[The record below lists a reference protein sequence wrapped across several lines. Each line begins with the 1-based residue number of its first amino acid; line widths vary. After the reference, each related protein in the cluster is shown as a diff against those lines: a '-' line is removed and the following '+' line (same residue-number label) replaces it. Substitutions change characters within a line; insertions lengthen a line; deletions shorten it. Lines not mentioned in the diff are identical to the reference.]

1 MSSKVELVIPDDCS
15 QCGCEYDETTCGLCC
30 MPFNF
35 ETYPKKPE
43 WCPLVGFIVKET
55 ESDE

>member
-15 QCGCEYDETTCGLCC
+15 QCGCEYDKITCGLCC

-43 WCPLVGFIVKET
+43 WCPLVYFAVKVAE
-55 ESDE
+55 DE